1 MKANTNTSRHKRV
14 LIVDGHQEVLISLE
28 KLLEDAGFNTTTSWT
43 AADAARFLRST
54 QYDVVLV
61 NEYLP
66 DCYCEALLRARK
78 RNDEACWIVMQG
90 TAPEMSD
97 RDRFIRLGADAVV
110 CKHQTQTILETVCRM
125 TSWPAGSAA

>member
-14 LIVDGHQEVLISLE
+14 LIVDGHEEVLISLE

-110 CKHQTQTILETVCRM
+110 CKHQKHAILETVCQV

>member
-14 LIVDGHQEVLISLE
+14 LIVDGHEEVLISLE

-110 CKHQTQTILETVCRM
+110 CKHQTQQFLKRCARM